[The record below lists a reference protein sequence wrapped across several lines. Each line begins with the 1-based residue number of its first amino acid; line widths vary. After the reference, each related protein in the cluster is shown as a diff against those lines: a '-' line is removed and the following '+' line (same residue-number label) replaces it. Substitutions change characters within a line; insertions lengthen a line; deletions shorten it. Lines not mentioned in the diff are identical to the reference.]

1 MVHKQL
7 PSLRPRPVFERE
19 AGDFVENRELKTA
32 ADAELKDVPGRRVI
46 EISYLLK
53 FIETYLNIS
62 ASFPRWN
69 FYD

>member
-7 PSLRPRPVFERE
+7 PSFRPRPVFERE

-53 FIETYLNIS
+53 FM
-62 ASFPRWN
+62 N
-69 FYD
+69 FSEYFGVLPAMEFL